1 MDITADAP
9 ASVAPRPR
17 LLTLPLVLVFLTNFG
32 AMTGFYLLLSV
43 VPLFA
48 TSIGVGGVGAGMS
61 TGALML
67 STVAA
72 ELVTPALVARY
83 GRRPVLTT
91 GLVLLGAPALALPG
105 ASGLTAILVVCV
117 VRGVGFAIMVV
128 TVGALVAELVPASR
142 RGEGLGLSGVVATVP
157 AVVALPLG
165 VWLANRVGYTPVFV
179 AGAVTTLAGVVAVLC
194 LPRGEARQEPGR
206 SLGVLAGLRTPALA
220 RPSVVF
226 SATAMAAGIVTTFVP
241 AAVGGATGDVAVLAL
256 LVQAVAATASR
267 WWAGRYGDRHG
278 AARLLAPAVLVA
290 AVGMLALVL
299 VRNPAAVMVGMV
311 LFGAG
316 FGAAQSASL
325 AAMFDR
331 VRPTG
336 YGAVSAVWNIAYD
349 SGYGLGS
356 IGFGLLAVHTGYPG
370 AFALTALATISVL
383 PLTRGGARAG
393 KRSFESAPSEV

>member
-1 MDITADAP
+1 MDITGDAP

-43 VPLFA
+43 VPLYA

-83 GRRPVLTT
+83 GRRPVLTA

-105 ASGLTAILVVCV
+105 ASGLAAIMVVCV
-117 VRGVGFAIMVV
+117 VRGVGFAIVVV
-128 TVGALVAELVPASR
+128 TAGALVAELVPAER

-157 AVVALPLG
+157 AVVALPIG
-165 VWLANRVGYTPVFV
+165 VWLANRVGYGPVFV
-179 AGAVTTLAGVVAVLC
+179 AGAVTTLVCVITVLC
-194 LPRGEARQEPGR
+194 LPRGESRQEPGR

-220 RPSVVF
+220 RPSVIF
-226 SATAMAAGIVTTFVP
+226 SATAMAAGIVITFVP
-241 AAVGGATGDVAVLAL
+241 AAVGGAAGDLAVLAL
-256 LVQAVAATASR
+256 LVQAVAATLCR
-267 WWAGRYGDRHG
+267 WLAGRYGDRRG

-290 AVGMLALVL
+290 AAGILALVL
-299 VRNPAAVMVGMV
+299 AGSPAAVLTGMV

-325 AAMFDR
+325 AVMFDR

-349 SGYGLGS
+349 AGYGLGS
-356 IGFGLLAVHTGYPG
+356 IGFGVLAVHTGYSG
-370 AFALTALATISVL
+370 AFALTALATTSVL
-383 PLTRGGARAG
+383 LLIPRVTAEARDG
-393 KRSFESAPSEV
+393 ETV